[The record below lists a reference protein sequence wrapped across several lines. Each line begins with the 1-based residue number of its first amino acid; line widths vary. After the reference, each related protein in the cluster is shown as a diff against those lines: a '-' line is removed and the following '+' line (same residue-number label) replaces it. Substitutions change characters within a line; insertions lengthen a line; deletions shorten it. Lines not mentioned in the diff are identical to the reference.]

1 MGSPTGTAPA
11 AATANFSRVDRIK
24 KLPYRPA
31 NIKLADVK
39 KAINAVIRERSVRK
53 DSK

>member
-1 MGSPTGTAPA
+1 MASPTA
-11 AATANFSRVDRIK
+11 AARPAITTNLSRVDRIK

-39 KAINAVIRERSVRK
+39 KAIDAVIRERSVGK